1 MFAFKELLRF
11 YKKNMVMHVAFLDA
25 SKAFD
30 RVNKR
35 KLLLKLE
42 SRGVPTYMLRL
53 LSNELIGQYKYMC
66 SLGFYSLRI
75 SPHWEWSE
83 PREYIITLTFNVYMD
98 DLSLQLHRQ
107 PIGCN
112 VCGTVVNHM
121 LYADDIVLFAP
132 SAKGL
137 QKLLDLSHTY
147 GCNHDIEFN
156 PLKSS
161 VMYIDS
167 RKAGYAQS
175 MTIGGKT
182 LNTVASFSY
191 VGHRPI
197 ICNDLYDDA
206 DLKAKCR
213 QMYAKSNTLR
223 QKFHMCSTAVKVKL
237 FTAYFSNVY
246 MCALWVNYRKTTF
259 HQFTVAL
266 RGAPCIVRRL
276 SVMLVSHCRE
286 YMTNGLTNAVR
297 HEFVGLMIANDRET
311 FVAVRKH
318 SRSFLWCFE
327 CYVGLTSG
335 ECMAN
340 GLTNAIRHQF
350 AMIAK

>member
-1 MFAFKELLRF
+1 
-11 YKKNMVMHVAFLDA
+11 MHVAFLDA

-30 RVNKR
+30 RVNRR

-42 SRGVPTYMLRL
+42 SRGVPTYILRL
-53 LSNELIGQYKYMC
+53 LSNELIGQYICVRWGSTHSECFPIGNGVKQGGI
-66 SLGFYSLRI
+66 L
-75 SPHWEWSE
+75 SP
-83 PREYIITLTFNVYMD
+83 LLFNVYMD

-107 PIGCN
+107 PIGCS
-112 VCGTVVNHM
+112 VGGTVVNHM

-161 VMYIDS
+161 VMNIDS

-182 LNTVASFSY
+182 LNTVTSFSY
-191 VGHRPI
+191 LGHI
-197 ICNDLYDDA
+197 ICNDLSDDA

-259 HQFTVAL
+259 HQFIVAYNNSYRILNRLPMRCSASVMFASDNVNSCTCVIRKSIYSLTTRIFKSTNPIVKSIVWGDVYCMSAL
-266 RGAPCIVRRL
+266 RNR
-276 SVMLVSHCRE
+276 
-286 YMTNGLTNAVR
+286 
-297 HEFVGLMIANDRET
+297 
-311 FVAVRKH
+311 
-318 SRSFLWCFE
+318 
-327 CYVGLTSG
+327 
-335 ECMAN
+335 
-340 GLTNAIRHQF
+340 
-350 AMIAK
+350 